1 MTKFSP
7 CFYFPMS
14 LLALML
20 VSSYSRAAAET
31 TAAPLL
37 GTQAVNFMPGVPE
50 IPPNTPEIAQ
60 VYRDEENISGPNY
73 LGVGL
78 HVGFNDTTS
87 ALGGGGFAVLSKF
100 ALSRQVSVRPGVV
113 FGTDPVIELPLTIDF
128 PIKDTDEDLQVN
140 VAPYLGGG
148 LAVSVGDNTRV
159 GGFGTV
165 GIDAGL
171 TPQFTATAALKVG
184 FIEEAE
190 VGITVGGSL
199 TF

>member
-1 MTKFSP
+1 MTKFSSFF
-7 CFYFPMS
+7 CFPMS

-20 VSSYSRAAAET
+20 VSGYSRAAAET

-50 IPPNTPEIAQ
+50 IPAPTPEIAQ
-60 VYRDEENISGPNY
+60 VYRDRETVSGRNY

-78 HVGFNDTTS
+78 HIGFNDTSS
-87 ALGGGGFAVLSKF
+87 ALGGGGFAVLSKL

-113 FGTDPVIELPLTIDF
+113 FGTNTVLELPLTVDF
-128 PIKDTDEDLQVN
+128 PPKNTEDELRVN

-148 LAVSVGDNTRV
+148 LAVALGDDSRF
-159 GGFGTV
+159 GGFGTI

-171 TPQFTATAALKVG
+171 TPQFTATAGLKVG

-190 VGITVGGSL
+190 VGITVGGSF